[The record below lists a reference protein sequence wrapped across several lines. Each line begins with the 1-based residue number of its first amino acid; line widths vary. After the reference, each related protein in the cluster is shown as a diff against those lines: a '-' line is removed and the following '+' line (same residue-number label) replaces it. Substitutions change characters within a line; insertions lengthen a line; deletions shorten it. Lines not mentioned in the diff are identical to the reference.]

1 MIARAELCKGERNFA
16 SEMNVGAAR
25 DSPRFEGCEKFPVCF
40 VHGSNDSDNSG
51 DDVTV
56 TVPSNTQNI
65 INFFLPSPP
74 LKNYTKMESS
84 PDKKLTDV
92 CRR

>member
-1 MIARAELCKGERNFA
+1 MLNIQDGAEILQT
-16 SEMNVGAAR
+16 EMNVGAAS

-56 TVPSNTQNI
+56 TLPPNTQKI

-74 LKNYTKMESS
+74 LKNYTKMELS
-84 PDKKLTDV
+84 PGKN
-92 CRR
+92 